1 MISELLGRRSSF
13 FILNFSVTQTLSA
26 QLKISHELLIFGF
39 AILQKRKKMSGD
51 VFKL

>member
-26 QLKISHELLIFGF
+26 QLKISHELLIFWLCYI
-39 AILQKRKKMSGD
+39 AEKKKD
-51 VFKL
+51 VRRCL